1 MTRVLLSLALILALG
16 LGACGGDD
24 GAKQERGA
32 RVGGPALPAYDS
44 GLDFLRA
51 RAEAEDPSF
60 QSPGLTALATTA
72 FLARPGGVRDE
83 DREFVTSRLDYI
95 AGFAKKDGG
104 IYAERL
110 ANYTTCAS
118 VMALA
123 AAGEERYDATLTKA
137 VAFIRTLQAA
147 SGGIGYSD
155 KNPGKPDLSNTQFA
169 IESLRAAGVPKEDAT
184 FSEALKFL
192 QSVQNR
198 SESNPATYKLDDGR
212 IVAIADDGGA
222 FYKPGESKAGVRELP
237 DGRVQ
242 FRSYGSMTYA
252 LLKCY
257 LLAGLPAE
265 DPRVQ
270 AAVRWI
276 SKNFTVDE
284 NPGFEVS
291 KDPKAAQQ
299 GYYYYLFTMAKAL
312 SLLGEKTITDADGTE
327 HDWRAELREAL
338 VSRQKEDGSWVNEE
352 EERWMEGN
360 PVLATSYALIA
371 LSYSTE

>member
-1 MTRVLLSLALILALG
+1 MARTLAISLVVVLIG
-16 LGACGGDD
+16 FACSGDD
-24 GAKQERGA
+24 RTHQAAGGGGA
-32 RVGGPALPAYDS
+32 ALEVYDS

-51 RAEAEDPSF
+51 AGKEGNYVD
-60 QSPGLTALATTA
+60 PGLTALAVTP
-72 FLARPGGVRDE
+72 FLGRPGGMRE
-83 DREFVTSRLDYI
+83 GDREFVEGCLDFV
-95 AGFAKKDGG
+95 AGFAKEDGG
-104 IYAERL
+104 IYAQGL
-110 ANYTTCAS
+110 ANYTTCAA
-118 VMALA
+118 VMALVA
-123 AAGEERYDATLTKA
+123 ADDDRHAKAVKNA
-137 VAFIRTLQAA
+137 VAFIRTLQTE